1 MQVPVTWALG
11 KLGNEKAVDAL
22 IQSLKN
28 SDWYVR
34 WGAIEALGNIGDSR
48 ALEHL
53 KKALDDKDEYVRT
66 AAAEAIDL
74 ILS

>member
-1 MQVPVTWALG
+1 MPATWALG
-11 KLGNEKAVDAL
+11 KLGDEKAVDAL
-22 IQSLKN
+22 IKSLKN

-34 WGAIEALGNIGDSR
+34 WGAIEALGTIGDSR

-66 AAAEAIDL
+66 AAEEAIEK